1 MFSCEYCEILKKP
14 FFLQNFS
21 GNAEIQKQPPESFYI
36 IKKLLLEISQSS
48 QENTC
53 SRSIF
58 FNKVAGPRPATLFKK
73 RLWYR
78 CFPVNFVKFPR
89 TPYLQNASGR
99 LLLEILKTI
108 TQQNT
113 ATQLM
118 QEFSKLII
126 TGLSYFHLL
135 SMKIIDLVSS
145 KIKFHPN

>member
-1 MFSCEYCEILKKP
+1 MRNFKKT
-14 FFLQNFS
+14 FFLTELLRKCRNSEAAARVVLYNQKAVIRNFTKFT
-21 GNAEIQKQPPESFYI
+21 GKHLFQG
-36 IKKLLLEISQSS
+36 
-48 QENTC
+48 
-53 SRSIF
+53 IF

>member
-1 MFSCEYCEILKKP
+1 MRNFKKP
-14 FFLQNFS
+14 FFLTELLRKCRNSEAAARVVLYKKAVIRNFTKFT
-21 GNAEIQKQPPESFYI
+21 GKHLFQ
-36 IKKLLLEISQSS
+36 
-48 QENTC
+48 
-53 SRSIF
+53 SIF